1 MGRSEK
7 PLDPAAGPVQRF
19 AHDLRTLRRTAGS
32 PTYRAMAR
40 QAAYAAPTLSAAAA
54 GDRLPSPAVTRAYVL
69 ACGGDPEEWE
79 RRRAEAEG
87 EDRRRGENAAGDDRA
102 DAPYPGLG
110 RFEAEQRERFFGR
123 DAVVCDLVELVGRHG
138 LVAVVGAS
146 GSGKSSLLR
155 AGLVP
160 ALREAAAASP
170 TGPGSRPSSGSAG
183 QEPGGPADRVP
194 SGSAGRVPG
203 RQADRVPV
211 GPASVPPGRTPV
223 ERPCAIR
230 ILTPGEHPSRVAP
243 ALFADDAVV
252 LVDQFEEVFTLCR
265 SQTERADFIEL
276 IATARARVVIAVR
289 SDFYGRC
296 AEFASLALALR
307 PSTLLLGP
315 MTSEQLRQAIVGPAT
330 AERLIVERELTARI
344 LADVEG
350 EPGGLPLMSHAL
362 LEVWHRRRGRTMT
375 VAAYEEIG
383 GVRGAIAHTAEAL
396 FAGFDDVRARTAR
409 TLLLRL
415 VTPGGGT
422 ADTGRPVAR
431 SELTGM
437 DGLDHAEQVLELLL
451 RARLLTADS
460 DTVSLAHEALIGA
473 WPRLRSWIEA
483 DRELLRLQR
492 RLTEAAATWTDLGRD
507 PGALY
512 RGSQLESAVEA
523 FGSAAADV
531 RALTPHGRAS
541 GLTSVERAFLTAG
554 LAAYEGERR
563 ASARAARV
571 LRGLVAALSVLL
583 CLAVV
588 AGLTAREQSRTADRR
603 ADEAEARRIAAVAG
617 TLRRSD
623 PRAALR
629 LSVAAWRIADV
640 PETREALYGAAAQR
654 EVGLLEAGSGGGG
667 PDRNDTW
674 RRLSQDG
681 RTLTVVGPD
690 RTRRW
695 DVATGRPLPDLPGPG
710 RQAASIVAV
719 SPDTGTV
726 ALRTPGGVRLW
737 DLAAGGFAGGAFGP
751 PGDEVD
757 AWFGAAART
766 VVVHRRGGPVQ
777 VWDAREGRMS
787 LDTGRSRGE
796 VRALAVARE
805 GPLLAFCPD
814 GDVLQVWD
822 VHAGRK
828 LSTPWAA
835 EADVCG
841 RGEFQFTPDGRA
853 LAVGVPSGV
862 RSWEVRSGR
871 ERPRIR
877 TEGAGRTAA
886 GTVPDAAFSAEGSL
900 VATLAA
906 GSLLLWSADDPS
918 TPLFHHRVPASSTSE
933 LTLDVENG
941 VVRYT
946 AGDNLASAVHTVS
959 LTGVA
964 SGEGRQHGVGQH
976 GDQRHGGT
984 RQGVEQDGGGQE
996 DPRGEGEQA
1005 AGQEGG
1011 RKDGREVRFDA
1022 ARFSQDGTRLVTVR
1036 PGRVELRDGATGGLH
1051 DAFAAAPAC
1060 SGCPPVPSTS
1070 FSPDGRTLAY
1080 VSAPDT
1086 VTLRTTGPRP
1096 SVTALPS
1103 LSGVDGIAAGGP
1115 HSAVVTRMSYGVDL
1129 LARDV
1134 PRRTLPRERYGRL
1147 RDRDRSGRIITDE
1160 RRLIVPGSAG
1170 GKASAVAVMRGEGPA
1185 ETAAFSPDGRY
1196 LAMSDHEGRVTL
1208 WDGDGRTRLAVLTA
1222 GAEAGTGQERGPSAL
1237 AFSADGAVVAVGD
1250 ADGGLRFWPT
1260 DAPRSAGS
1268 PLPPAD
1274 GPVLA
1279 LAFGPDASHVR
1290 VATSRTPVRTY
1301 PLGLERTAASVC
1313 ARAGGGMT
1321 RQEWASYL
1329 PAVTYR
1335 VTC

>member
-7 PLDPAAGPVQRF
+7 PLDPASGPVQRF
-19 AHDLRTLRRTAGS
+19 AYDLRALRRTAGS

-54 GDRLPSPAVTRAYVL
+54 GDRLPSSAVTRAYVL

-79 RRRAEAEG
+79 RRRAEAEEEERRLG
-87 EDRRRGENAAGDDRA
+87 EITAGDDRA

-110 RFEAEQRERFFGR
+110 RFEAEHRERFFGR
-123 DAVVCDLVELVGRHG
+123 DAVVRDLVELVGRHG

-160 ALREAAAASP
+160 ALREAGVASP
-170 TGPGSRPSSGSAG
+170 SGPGRRPSSGPVGRVTSGRPAVPSSRPTG
-183 QEPGGPADRVP
+183 RSPSGPAP
-194 SGSAGRVPG
+194 APAQPNG
-203 RQADRVPV
+203 
-211 GPASVPPGRTPV
+211 ASVGRPS
-223 ERPCAIR
+223 AIR
-230 ILTPGEHPSRVAP
+230 ILTPGARPSRVDP

-265 SQTERADFIEL
+265 SRTERADFIEL
-276 IATARARVVIAVR
+276 VATARARVVIAVR

-296 AEFASLALALR
+296 AEFESLALALR

-315 MTSEQLRQAIVGPAT
+315 MTPEELRQAVVGPAV

-344 LADVEG
+344 LADVDG

-362 LEVWHRRRGRTMT
+362 LEVWRRRRGRTMT

-396 FAGFDDVRARTAR
+396 FTGFDDVRARTAR

-415 VTPGGGT
+415 VAPGGGT
-422 ADTGRPVAR
+422 EDTGRPVAR
-431 SELTGM
+431 GELTGL

-451 RARLLTADS
+451 SERLLTADS

-473 WPRLRSWIEA
+473 WPRLRSWIED

-512 RGSQLESAVEA
+512 RGSQLEAAVQA
-523 FGSAAADV
+523 FGREVADV
-531 RALTPHGRAS
+531 RASAPYGRAS
-541 GLTSVERAFLTAG
+541 GLTSVERAFLAAG
-554 LAAYEGERR
+554 LAAYERERR
-563 ASARAARV
+563 AAARAARV

-654 EVGLLEAGSGGGG
+654 EVGLLEAGSGDGG
-667 PDRNDTW
+667 PDRDDTW
-674 RRLSQDG
+674 RRLSRDG

-695 DVATGRPLPDLPGPG
+695 DVATGRPLPHLPGPG
-710 RQAASIVAV
+710 RRATSIVAV

-737 DLAAGGFAGGAFGP
+737 DLVAGRFAGDAFGP

-757 AWFGAAART
+757 AWFGADART
-766 VVVHRRGGPVQ
+766 VVVHRYGGPVQ
-777 VWDAREGRMS
+777 VWDAREGRML
-787 LDTGRSRGE
+787 LDTGRNRGE
-796 VRALAVARE
+796 VRILAVARE

-814 GDVLQVWD
+814 GDALQVWD
-822 VHAGRK
+822 VHTGRRVP
-828 LSTPWAA
+828 TPWAA
-835 EADVCG
+835 KADVCG
-841 RGEFQFTPDGRA
+841 WGEFQFTPDGRA

-886 GTVPDAAFSAEGSL
+886 GAVPYAAFSADGSL

-906 GSLLLWSADDPS
+906 GSLLLWPTADPS
-918 TPLFHHRVPASSTSE
+918 TPLFRHRVPASSTSE
-933 LTLDVENG
+933 LTLDVEAG
-941 VVRYT
+941 VIRYT
-946 AGDNLASAVHTVS
+946 AGDNVAGAVHTVS
-959 LTGVA
+959 LTGA
-964 SGEGRQHGVGQH
+964 APGEGR
-976 GDQRHGGT
+976 RHGGT
-984 RQGVEQDGGGQE
+984 RHDGEQGGAGQDGRRG
-996 DPRGEGEQA
+996 RGEGGGEQEVGA
-1005 AGQEGG
+1005 EGE
-1011 RKDGREVRFDA
+1011 RKNGREVPFEA
-1022 ARFSQDGTRLVTVR
+1022 ARFNRDGTRLVTVR

-1051 DAFAAAPAC
+1051 DTFAAAPAC
-1060 SGCPPVPSTS
+1060 NGCPPVPPTS

-1115 HSAVVTRMSYGVDL
+1115 DSAVVTRTSYGVDL
-1129 LARDV
+1129 LARDA

-1147 RDRDRSGRIITDE
+1147 RDRDRNGRIITDE
-1160 RRLIVPGSAG
+1160 RRLIVPDGAG
-1170 GKASAVAVMRGEGPA
+1170 GRASAAVVMRGEGPA
-1185 ETAAFSPDGRY
+1185 ETAVFSPDGRY

-1208 WDGDGRTRLAVLTA
+1208 WDGDGGTRLAVLSV
-1222 GAEAGTGQERGPSAL
+1222 GAEAGTRQEKGPSAL
-1237 AFSADGAVVAVGD
+1237 AFSADGGMVAVGD
-1250 ADGGLRFWPT
+1250 ADGELRFWPT

-1279 LAFGPDASHVR
+1279 LAFGPDASLLR
-1290 VATSRTPVRTY
+1290 AATSRTPVRTY
-1301 PLGLERTAASVC
+1301 PLGLERAAASVC

-1321 RQEWASYL
+1321 RQEWTSYL
-1329 PAVTYR
+1329 PAVPYR
-1335 VTC
+1335 ATC